1 MFKIIT
7 LLVTAV
13 VADVTL
19 NSFDRRVLR
28 NGLHRDLETKIKFTV
43 TLDDDLDRCAYVVRE
58 NITKDMYV
66 YYEEVTR
73 DLPGFQTWP
82 HHKKMDIEAPAAA
95 SVDEEFIW
103 LLPFTQDHTNSWMTH
118 YSKNKD

>member
-73 DLPGFQTWP
+73 DLPGF
-82 HHKKMDIEAPAAA
+82 
-95 SVDEEFIW
+95 
-103 LLPFTQDHTNSWMTH
+103 
-118 YSKNKD
+118 